1 MIYREGMQVETIT
14 ILTPTYNR
22 RNTLPALYE
31 SLLKQTK
38 KDFLWMV
45 VDDGSSDGTGEL
57 VREWAKTPE
66 FPIQYIYQ
74 DNGGKHAALNRGIET
89 ARSELLFIVDSD
101 DTLPEDAVEIILR
114 THAKYAGTEGLC
126 GYSFLRCYPD
136 GRVNEGYYP
145 KDELI
150 DTYVNARINAGIG
163 GDKAEVFYTGVLR
176 RFPFPIYTGEKYVPE
191 DLVWVQ
197 MSGPYCMVHIN
208 QCVYISEYLEGGL
221 TRSGRRMKIRS
232 PRGMAKRAEVY
243 LNDAAVGER
252 TKWKMILLY
261 VIYGHFAGE
270 RSKALIGRLKEKWRY
285 ALGWIP
291 GMVLYGLWKKKY
303 GEE

>member
-1 MIYREGMQVETIT
+1 MEIIT

-22 RNTLPALYE
+22 KDMLSGLYR
-31 SLLKQTK
+31 SLQRQTQ
-38 KDFLWMV
+38 KDFLWMI
-45 VDDGSSDGTGEL
+45 VDDGSSDGTEKL
-57 VREWAKTPE
+57 IQEWME
-66 FPIQYIYQ
+66 RGLISLQYYYQ
-74 DNGGKHAALNRGIET
+74 DNGGKHTALNRGVENIQ
-89 ARSELLFIVDSD
+89 SELTFIVDSD
-101 DTLPEDAVEIILR
+101 DILPENAVEIILR
-114 THAKYAGTEGLC
+114 YHKKYKGTEGLC

-145 KDELI
+145 EDEQI

-163 GDKAEVFYTGVLR
+163 GDRAEVFYTEILR
-176 RFPFPIYTGEKYVPE
+176 KYPFPVYEGEKYLPE

-208 QCVYISEYLEGGL
+208 QCIYISEYLEGGL

-232 PRGMAKRAEVY
+232 PRGMLLRAEIY
-243 LNDAAVGER
+243 LNDAAVNER

-270 RSKALIGRLKEKWRY
+270 SSRMLMGRLKEKWRY
-285 ALGWIP
+285 IVGALPGWI
-291 GMVLYGLWKKKY
+291 LYRVWKVKCW
-303 GEE
+303 

>member
-1 MIYREGMQVETIT
+1 METIT

-74 DNGGKHAALNRGIET
+74 DNGGKHTALNRGIET

-101 DTLPEDAVEIILR
+101 DTLPEDAVAIILR

-136 GRVNEGYYP
+136 GRVNAGYYP

-176 RFPFPIYTGEKYVPE
+176 RFPFPVYEGEKYVPE

-197 MSGPYCMVHIN
+197 MSGPYRMVHIN
-208 QCVYISEYLEGGL
+208 RCVYISEYLEGGL

-252 TKWKMILLY
+252 TKWKMTLLY
-261 VIYGHFAGE
+261 VVYGHFSGE
-270 RSKALIGRLKEKWRY
+270 DGRTLMGKLRERWRY

-291 GMVLYGLWKKKY
+291 GMVLYGLWKGRY
-303 GEE
+303 GKGE